1 MNAAYAPYKHKGGFL
16 NGVAAWFKCVMI
28 GWAVLAILLYAVL
41 MVGWI
46 FGNGTS
52 QDAIDL
58 IAEPNV
64 WGFVLGVPVA
74 VMIYFLPFFIETRVS
89 RNSEGMT
96 LGLIMNVLLGWFP
109 VFWFIMLML
118 AIFKNR

>member
-16 NGVAAWFKCVMI
+16 NGVAAWFKCVAI
-28 GWAVLAILLYAVL
+28 GSGIMALLAFGVLVA
-41 MVGWI
+41 GFF
-46 FGNGTS
+46 FGNATVEN
-52 QDAIDL
+52 AL
-58 IAEPNV
+58 NYATEPKV
-64 WGFVLGVPVA
+64 WGYVMGIPLA
-74 VMIYFLPFFIETRVS
+74 AMIYFLPFFIETRVS
-89 RNSEGMT
+89 RNSDGMT